1 MPIQLLPIGQMVT
14 LLANTV
20 YALPAVKTTLFT
32 THGAPLLE
40 VSNDV
45 AYTFPGITPTF
56 TNGQA
61 VMSGTFLR
69 TTVSGVQINLKRD

>member
-1 MPIQLLPIGQMVT
+1 MPTQLLPIGQMVT
-14 LLANTV
+14 LLPNVV
-20 YALPAVKTTLFT
+20 YALPATKTTLFT

-40 VSNDV
+40 VSNDF
-45 AYTFPGITPTF
+45 AYTFPGITLTF

-61 VMSGTFLR
+61 LVSGTFVR